1 MLGILESRLLT
12 TGQVARLLN
21 VHVNTVRRWERLGLL
36 KARRIGT
43 RGDRR
48 FSENEAQ
55 TLKSRLCR
63 PANKR
68 R

>member
-1 MLGILESRLLT
+1 MLSVLDRPLLT

-21 VHVNTVRRWERLGLL
+21 VHVNTVRRWDGLGIL
-36 KARRIGT
+36 KAQRIGS

-48 FSENEAQ
+48 FSEDEAKL
-55 TLKSRLCR
+55 LKAGLCR